1 MRSWIRDPLL
11 SGAILWTGLAA
22 VLFYFFASN
31 TDQQVRVF
39 WTFQLPLDSLLVIS
53 SWQVSRIAT
62 GAVRR
67 FWRILAGVGSMF
79 LFGDTFQTVL
89 TFVDPPGTW
98 STTGGL
104 VQSTCFALGLV
115 VIVSAMLAHP
125 HPGRTGRTRLAY
137 WLDSASVLV
146 AGAVVA
152 WCFAAQPGQGDFS
165 GLAATL
171 AAAGAAITGCFAAVK
186 MILSGNA
193 PMRKASAITMM
204 CAAVFTALGFFVAP
218 DSGGALAASIYL
230 IRLMPS
236 LLIALGPRIQ
246 LVIAKVDPAP
256 FTERRRKPY
265 SLLPYGAIAIAFSAL
280 IVVLPQGVDFRLW
293 GVVVGLG
300 VICTLVAARQLVAF
314 HDNTDLIK
322 KLREHETRLR
332 HQALTDGL
340 TGLANR
346 THFHE
351 QVEAALD
358 TDIARTSVL
367 LIDLDGFKQV
377 NDTFGHA
384 AGDQL
389 LISVA
394 DKMRAAVRDGDLPA
408 RFGGDEFG
416 ILLHDCQGPEAEQTA
431 QRLLAALAEPVA
443 VDGAMIVANASIGA
457 AGAEPGDGVSAVI
470 RRADVA
476 MYAAKSAGKGTW
488 KRYDTGMESIGSF
501 H

>member
-1 MRSWIRDPLL
+1 MISA
-11 SGAILWTGLAA
+11 AILWTGLAT
-22 VLFYFFASN
+22 VLFYLLAAN
-31 TDQQVRVF
+31 ADRQVQVF
-39 WTFQLPLDSLLVIS
+39 WTFQLPLDTLLVIS
-53 SWQVSRIAT
+53 SWQVSRIAS

-67 FWRILAGVGSMF
+67 FWRVLASSGVLF

-89 TFVDPPGTW
+89 TFLDPPGTW

-104 VQSTCFALGLV
+104 VQSSCFAIGLV
-115 VIVSAMLAHP
+115 VMVVATLAYP
-125 HPGRTGRTRLAY
+125 HPGRTGRTRLAF

-152 WCFAAQPGQGDFS
+152 WCFAAHPGQDDFS
-165 GLAATL
+165 DLAATL
-171 AAAGAAITGCFAAVK
+171 AAAGAAITACFGAVK

-193 PMRKASAITMM
+193 PMRKTAAITMM
-204 CAAVFTALGFFVAP
+204 AAAAFTALGFFVAP
-218 DSGGALAASIYL
+218 EPGGALAGSIYL

-236 LLIALGPRIQ
+236 LLVALGPRIQ
-246 LVIAKVDPAP
+246 LVIAKFDPAP

-265 SLLPYGAIAIAFSAL
+265 SLLPYGAIAIVFGAL

-300 VICTLVAARQLVAF
+300 LICALVAGRQLVAF

-351 QVEAALD
+351 QVEAALA
-358 TDIARTSVL
+358 TDIQRTSVL

-377 NDTFGHA
+377 NDSFGHA

-416 ILLHDCQGPEAEQTA
+416 ILLRDCQGPEAEQTA
-431 QRLLAALAEPVA
+431 QRLLAALAEPVS
-443 VDGAMIVANASIGA
+443 VEGARIVANASIGA

-488 KRYDTGMESIGSF
+488 KRYDTGMESVGSF